1 MIARRTSR
9 RQAGLRCATAD
20 SGRLRRPARVAR
32 SAFGDESGFT
42 LMEVLVAIVI
52 FAISIVGLVAMEAR
66 SAEAQRASS
75 LLRDAER
82 VAQEVMADMQA
93 QGFTQLLTY
102 DFEGNP
108 PPALPYDDT
117 AIPAAQRQ
125 RDFRR
130 PPADVA
136 DSTNVPGSIR
146 GSFLVVRRVDWVV
159 SPTNMPSANPPV
171 IPTDLPLVNAL
182 LLDVT
187 VMWIDDSNPTMP
199 PPADLVVTDLTPAMV
214 DPTDADFRPYVGA
227 VQLRTVRANDAV
239 VVAPVGP

>member
-1 MIARRTSR
+1 MTVRRSTR
-9 RQAGLRCATAD
+9 RQA
-20 SGRLRRPARVAR
+20 
-32 SAFGDESGFT
+32 GFT

-75 LLRDAER
+75 LLRDGER
-82 VAQEVMADMQA
+82 IAQEVMADLQA

-117 AIPAAQRQ
+117 DIPADSRL

-130 PPADVA
+130 PPVDQPDA
-136 DSTNVPGSIR
+136 TNVPGSIR
-146 GSFLVVRRVDWVV
+146 GSFIVVRRVDWVV
-159 SPTNMPSANPPV
+159 SAATPPSANPPV
-171 IPTDLPLVNAL
+171 LPTDLPLVNAL

-199 PPADLVVTDLTPAMV
+199 PPEDLVVTGLTPSMI
-214 DPTDADFRPYVGA
+214 DPTSVDFRPYVGA
-227 VQLRTVRANDAV
+227 VQLRTIRANDAV
-239 VVAPVGP
+239 VVPPP

>member
-1 MIARRTSR
+1 MTPRRSAR
-9 RQAGLRCATAD
+9 RQA
-20 SGRLRRPARVAR
+20 
-32 SAFGDESGFT
+32 GFT

-75 LLRDAER
+75 LLRDGER
-82 VAQEVMADMQA
+82 IAQEVMADLQA

-117 AIPAAQRQ
+117 AIPAASRM

-130 PPADVA
+130 PPVDQPDA
-136 DSTNVPGSIR
+136 TNVPGSIR

-159 SPTNMPSANPPV
+159 SAVTPPSANPPV
-171 IPTDLPLVNAL
+171 LPTDLPLVNAL

-199 PPADLVVTDLTPAMV
+199 PPADLLVADLTPAMI
-214 DPTDADFRPYVGA
+214 DPTSVDFLPYVGA

-239 VVAPVGP
+239 VVVPPVVPPP

>member
-1 MIARRTSR
+1 MIARRTTR
-9 RQAGLRCATAD
+9 RQA
-20 SGRLRRPARVAR
+20 
-32 SAFGDESGFT
+32 GFT

-82 VAQEVMADMQA
+82 VAQETMADLQS
-93 QGFTQLLTY
+93 QGFAQLLTY

-117 AIPAAQRQ
+117 AIPAAQRL

-130 PPADVA
+130 PPADITDA
-136 DSTNVPGSIR
+136 TNVPGSLR
-146 GSFLVVRRVDWVV
+146 GSFLVVRRVDWVINAA
-159 SPTNMPSANPPV
+159 SPPSANPPV
-171 IPTDLPLVNAL
+171 VPTDLPLVNAL

-199 PPADLVVTDLTPAMV
+199 PPAGLRVTDLTPAMV

-239 VVAPVGP
+239 VVVP